1 MKHLF
6 ITTLTFL
13 IVISHIGY
21 SQTKKDKIV
30 VQEEKSSGSKK
41 IEAKARQLFFYEDYK
56 GAAELFEKL
65 EESESDK
72 TKHDYVLGVC
82 YLHMHL
88 STKAEQHLQNAVKRK
103 DSPVQVYYY
112 LGKADHLANNF
123 NDAIEHF
130 QFYKDT
136 LLQLLKN
143 KIVAKDLELHAHNQK
158 TVEEVDEEIK
168 KCRVGKKL
176 LENPLKD
183 VVVSNAGTP
192 LNSEYAE
199 YTPVFTNNE
208 DIMFINSRRPE
219 SKGTNDQEEDYF
231 EDIFISYKVSN
242 GWSLPVNIAAQINE
256 NFNTNF
262 HDAVVSIS
270 HDGELLIMYRSSGGK
285 NSNGDLYYCKLN
297 DDEWSSPK
305 PFPTE
310 VNSVHGETSACFS
323 DDANTMYFVS
333 DRPGGKGGKDIYIIK
348 KDASGNWGKATNMGD
363 SINSKFDEEAPY
375 ITPDGKTFYFSSTG
389 HENMGGFD
397 IFKSTYDETT
407 STWSKPVNLG
417 YPINSADHD
426 IYIQWSLDGK
436 TGYFTSI
443 RPDTKG
449 EKDIYKITGASEI
462 NQYIVLKGKVVD
474 SESKLPLNAKI
485 SLYDLTNKKILPDLM
500 TDSITGKYH
509 VVVPGGVVYDVD
521 VASVEH
527 YIFEDSISIPI
538 DKSINEVRKDVALKP
553 FKLNEHVILKNIFFD
568 FNSSNIRAESERELN
583 GLYNMLAYNPSLKLE
598 IGGHTDSVAND
609 DYNLKLS
616 EQRSASVVDYLIK
629 KGIASTRLVS
639 KGYGESQPI
648 ASNSTDE
655 GRQLNRRT
663 EFIIT
668 DIKFAEKRIVAKIDT
683 AGALSGMKKNKIN
696 FFAGRSTLSQL
707 ELGHPLP
714 ESVHFPHFDSKT
726 ITDYSKRK
734 ADVIVEVMQKNP
746 NLEIKIVSYS
756 DQDELSKNSKI
767 SEERAK
773 LVFDYLVSK
782 GISKT
787 RLKFEGAD
795 KLENQWAG
803 YARRVEFFVEK
814 L

>member
-1 MKHLF
+1 MKHFFKPILIFLF
-6 ITTLTFL
+6 LL
-13 IVISHIGY
+13 VQIGY
-21 SQTKKDKIV
+21 TQSKKDNTT
-30 VQEEKSSGSKK
+30 EEKSSNSKK
-41 IEAKARQLFFYEDYK
+41 LETKARQLFFYEDYK
-56 GAAELFEKL
+56 AAAEIFEKI
-65 EESESDK
+65 EETEPDK

-88 STKAEQHLQNAVKRK
+88 STKAEQHLQSAIKRK

-130 QFYKDT
+130 EFYKDT
-136 LLQLLKN
+136 LTKLLKN
-143 KIVAKDLELHAHNQK
+143 KVVTKDIELHAHNQK
-158 TVEEVDEEIK
+158 TLEEVDEEIK
-168 KCRVGKKL
+168 KCKVGKKMID
-176 LENPLKD
+176 NPLKD
-183 VVVSNAGTP
+183 VVVTNAGSP
-192 LNSEYAE
+192 LNSEFAE

-219 SKGTNDQEEDYF
+219 SKGTNDEEEDYF

-242 GWSLPVNIAAQINE
+242 GWSSPVNIAAQINE
-256 NFNTNF
+256 SFNTNF

-285 NSNGDLYYCKLN
+285 NANGDLYYCKLN

-310 VNSVHGETSACFS
+310 VNSIHGETSACFS

-333 DRPGGKGGKDIYIIK
+333 DRPGGKGGKDIYTIK
-348 KDASGNWGKATNMGD
+348 KDASGNWGKATNMSD

-397 IFKSTYDETT
+397 IFKSTYNEATA
-407 STWSKPVNLG
+407 TWSKPVNLG

-449 EKDIYKITGASEI
+449 EKDIYKISGASEI

-474 SESKLPLNAKI
+474 SETKVPLTAKI
-485 SLYDLTNKKILPDLM
+485 SLFDLTNKKQLPDLN
-500 TDSITGKYH
+500 TDSTTGKYH

-521 VASVEH
+521 VAAIEH
-527 YIFEDSISIPI
+527 YIFEDSIAIPK
-538 DKSINEVRKDVALKP
+538 DKSINEVRKDVALRP

-568 FNSSNIRAESERELN
+568 YNSANLRPESERELN
-583 GLYNMLAYNPSLKLE
+583 ALYNMLAYNPTLKLE

-616 EQRSASVVDYLIK
+616 EQRSNSVVEYLLK
-629 KGIASTRLVS
+629 KGIQNDRLKG

-648 ASNSTDE
+648 ASNATDE

-663 EFIIT
+663 EFVIT
-668 DIKFAEKRIVAKIDT
+668 DIKFTEKKIIAKMDT
-683 AGALSGMKKNKIN
+683 AVAMAGMRKNKVN
-696 FFAGRSTLSQL
+696 FFTGRSTFTTP
-707 ELGHPLP
+707 EVGHPLA
-714 ESVHFPHFDSKT
+714 ESVHFPHFDAKT

-734 ADVIVEVMQKNP
+734 ADLIVEILQKNP
-746 NLEIKIVSYS
+746 NMELKIVSYS
-756 DQDELSKNSKI
+756 EEDELEKNSKI
-767 SEERAK
+767 SVERAK
-773 LVFDYLVSK
+773 LVYEYLISK
-782 GISKT
+782 GVNSS
-787 RLKFEGAD
+787 RLKFEGAS

-803 YARRVEFFVEK
+803 HARRVEFFVEK